1 MSFCDW
7 HEFSEDVEADAE
19 CSLGR
24 GSDTKKSKKEQKHI
38 RKKSK
43 REQKHKRRRSS
54 AAAEG
59 VVMPEVFPV
68 IQLRSVF

>member
-7 HEFSEDVEADAE
+7 PEISEDVEADAE

-24 GSDTKKSKKEQKHI
+24 GTDTKKSKKEQKHI

-43 REQKHKRRRSS
+43 KEQKHKRRSSS

-59 VVMPEVFPV
+59 VVLPDVFPV
-68 IQLRSVF
+68 IHLRSVF